1 MTWPLTTKDS
11 GQEHLKTR
19 LLWAATLLSTSVAT
33 ILLLASNRA
42 PWTNSGHI
50 YNFVTS
56 ERATVQIIVQ
66 ILSQS
71 FGALHVY
78 ALCSLINFATRLRL
92 ARIPHTLDQ
101 LQFWSAISLQRLDWA
116 LPLGLMMILIL
127 FHAVFV
133 IPGAIWAGALTPVIM
148 STHSSSTAL
157 LEVPQY
163 SPTSEHI

>member
-1 MTWPLTTKDS
+1 MTWPLATKDS